1 MADRKPFKLRKAL
14 IFWNLS
20 LATYS
25 IYTALRV
32 IDELIYSYSNF
43 GFHYTACDGSAY
55 PLSPALAF
63 WVYLFAMSKL
73 VEFGDT
79 AFIVLRKQKLI
90 FLHWYHHITAS
101 S

>member
-14 IFWNLS
+14 ILWNLS

-25 IYTALRV
+25 IYAALRG
-32 IDELIYSYSNF
+32 IDEFIYSYKNF
-43 GFHYTACDGSAY
+43 GFHYTACDGSAFQ
-55 PLSPALAF
+55 LSPAVGF
-63 WVYLFAMSKL
+63 WGYLFAMSKL

-90 FLHWYHHITAS
+90 FLHW
-101 S
+101 